1 MKKKI
6 ILGICILLAIILL
19 VPFPL
24 HYKDGGT
31 IEYKAI
37 LYSVYD
43 VHAINP
49 DPKSNQDYLDG
60 IRIEIFGIE
69 VFDNVP
75 WTRKR

>member
-43 VHAINP
+43 WHTLNP
-49 DPKSNQDYLDG
+49 DDKSDQEYLDG
-60 IRIEIFGIE
+60 ISIEIFGIE

-75 WTRKR
+75 WPW